1 MSEEIAEVKKEN
13 ISLPVKESIQKEGQK
28 PGLLRQILKKAIAV
42 LTGKIRAVVA
52 SEKPELKVD
61 MEVFRQMQ
69 NVRRKL
75 LNIQKSIRGIDAQ
88 IQKMQNRLNEL
99 TGLAGTFR
107 LKEKKRVDEYYQY
120 FNLGKNKA
128 RFFIERDSDK
138 GWLSQC

>member
-69 NVRRKL
+69 NVRR
-75 LNIQKSIRGIDAQ
+75 N
-88 IQKMQNRLNEL
+88 
-99 TGLAGTFR
+99 F
-107 LKEKKRVDEYYQY
+107 
-120 FNLGKNKA
+120 
-128 RFFIERDSDK
+128 
-138 GWLSQC
+138 